1 MSPESSPSNLYS
13 HPGRLLEEHL
23 LSVAESCKRII
34 VNTEIGTWDKKQL
47 ENLAYL
53 IGLTHDLGKATKFF
67 QEHLSSGEKSN
78 DRHTYHASLSAVFL
92 LYVLKDVQ
100 VDPFLKTIAYVSVK
114 AHHSD
119 LKCITEEL
127 GRIQNSK
134 DESKIL
140 IEQVRSIDESSFAR
154 LIENIRINKFLEDN
168 YNTSFSFGIEN
179 FIEFIQKDIDSY
191 IGYWRVNLPF
201 KKDKNETT
209 YDYYLLLNL
218 FFSALLEGDK
228 VDAAV
233 KEEIDV
239 KPFEIKQETI
249 HEYKK
254 TLPHE
259 GDISAIRDQ
268 VFRDTENNFQEIINK
283 EPIPRVFFVTLPTG
297 LGKTLIGFNLANI
310 LRNKIISEQSI
321 YYRIVYAL
329 PFINIID
336 QNAQTIEKILKMQFG
351 EEINTDLLLKHHHLS
366 EIYYKTEEKSY
377 DTGVADILMDT
388 WQSNIIVTT
397 FVQLFHTLISNKNSM
412 LMKFNKL
419 SHSIIILD
427 EVQAIPLQYWRII
440 DKLLHEALEK
450 LDSYAI
456 IMTATKP
463 ILFSHGED
471 VVQAP
476 QIGSRYILD
485 ADTCFGIT
493 SMEEFIEKFEIKPD
507 KSYMF
512 VLNTIDEAKKFYGL
526 LSQRVPKE
534 KLTFLSSHIVPKERL
549 ERIDKIKKNK
559 CKFLVTTQIV
569 EAGVDIDFD
578 VVVRDFA
585 PLDSVIQSAG
595 RCNRNFK
602 RERGIVYITKF
613 KDERKF
619 YSSYIYDTI
628 LLDITEQL
636 IKGKTFYEEELYK
649 VFDKYEKQIL
659 NRKDTVGAS
668 EKLEVAIEE
677 LQYDGKDGISQFSI
691 IKQDYPVID
700 VFVEID
706 EKAKK
711 IFEEYRSILKERGIE
726 RYKKMKKI
734 RNKLSPYIINIP
746 ANTENIPPKPSD
758 ENINEDNIIP
768 CVTMN
773 DLGKYYDFTTG
784 YIVKGVNPIH
794 G

>member
-1 MSPESSPSNLYS
+1 MSLLSDLYS
-13 HPGRLLEEHL
+13 HPGILLEEHL
-23 LSVAESCKRII
+23 LSVAKSCEEII
-34 VNTEIGTWDKKQL
+34 VNTEIKVRNKQQL

-53 IGLTHDLGKATKFF
+53 SGLTHDLGKATIYF
-67 QEHLSSGEKSN
+67 QEHLKRNDGGSVYTKHALLSS
-78 DRHTYHASLSAVFL
+78 VFL
-92 LYVLKDVQ
+92 LYILKDAQ
-100 VDPFLKTIAYVSVK
+100 VDPLLKTISFISVRS
-114 AHHSD
+114 HHTDLGDFIQKLNINGSD
-119 LKCITEEL
+119 KEILIKQI
-127 GRIQNSK
+127 
-134 DESKIL
+134 SKINETQFDL
-140 IEQVRSIDESSFAR
+140 LLKNIE
-154 LIENIRINKFLEDN
+154 INEYLQRNF
-168 YNTSFSFGIEN
+168 NTSFVFDKNKLEK
-179 FIEFIQKDIDSY
+179 FIKQDIDSIVVDFIDTVDEY
-191 IGYWRVNLPF
+191 
-201 KKDKNETT
+201 KDSTLHQQDST
-209 YDYYLLLNL
+209 LYLLTNT
-218 FFSALLEGDK
+218 FFSALLESDK
-228 VDAAV
+228 LDAAV

-249 HEYKK
+249 HEYEK

-259 GDISAIRDQ
+259 DDISTIREQ
-268 VFRDTENNFQEIINK
+268 VFQDAENNFQEIINK

-310 LRNKIISEQSI
+310 LRNQIISKQDL
-321 YYRIVYAL
+321 YYRIIYAL

-336 QNAQTIEKILKMQFG
+336 QNAQTIEDILRMQFG
-351 EEINTDLLLKHHHLS
+351 EINTDLLLKHHHLS
-366 EIYYKTEEKSY
+366 EISYKTEEKSY

-419 SHSIIILD
+419 SRSIIILD

-463 ILFSHGED
+463 ILFSNGID

-485 ADTCFGIT
+485 ANTYFGIQ
-493 SMEEFIEKFEIKPD
+493 SMEEFLDKFEIKPD

-512 VLNTIDEAKKFYGL
+512 VLNTIEEAKKFYKF
-526 LSQRVPKE
+526 LSQRIPKE
-534 KLTFLSSHIVPKERL
+534 KLTFLSSHVVPRERL
-549 ERIDKIKKNK
+549 NRVKEIKQGK
-559 CKFLVTTQIV
+559 CRFLVTTQIV

-602 RERGIVYITKF
+602 KESGTVYITKF
-613 KDERKF
+613 RDERNF

-628 LLDITEQL
+628 LLNITEQL
-636 IKGKTFYEEELYK
+636 IRGKIFSEQELYEA
-649 VFDKYEKQIL
+649 FDEYENQIL
-659 NRKDTVGAS
+659 NRKDTVSAS
-668 EKLEVAIEE
+668 EKLEIAIEE
-677 LQYDGKDGISQFSI
+677 LRYDGKDGISQFSI
-691 IKQDYPVID
+691 IKQDYPVIE

-706 EKAKK
+706 EEAKK
-711 IFEEYRSILKERGIE
+711 IFEEYRSILDERGIE
-726 RYKKMKKI
+726 RYKKMKEN
-734 RNKLSPYIINIP
+734 RNKLFPYVINIP
-746 ANTENIPPKPSD
+746 ANAENIPPKPID

-768 CVTMN
+768 RVTMD
-773 DLGKYYDFTTG
+773 DLEKYYDFTTG
-784 YIVKGVNPIH
+784 YIVRGVNPIH